1 MGEMISKVQFQVKR
15 RSNDMGTYVFRVL
28 TGGWIGMVV
37 AHLFQMIFGFEN
49 FLFLFVIVLMTG
61 VVVRVTRGWGFFG
74 VVLLNLFCV
83 LVGALLQMYVQVA
96 PGA

>member
-1 MGEMISKVQFQVKR
+1 MGEMINRVNFQVRKK
-15 RSNDMGTYVFRVL
+15 SGDFGTYIFRVL

-37 AHLFQMIFGFEN
+37 AHLFQMIFEFEN

-61 VVVRVTRGWGFFG
+61 AIVRVTRGWGFLSI
-74 VVLLNLFCV
+74 VLLNLFCI
-83 LVGALLQMYVQVA
+83 LLGTLLQLYVQVA